1 MLGKFF
7 KLFVIS
13 VIVGAA
19 FYFAFNMIM
28 SALVHNKK
36 EVVLPNIVGK
46 SIYDA
51 TEELSK
57 AGFGINKDGEE
68 FNKNVPAGIVLR
80 QNPPA
85 GMNVREGRLIKVTI
99 SQGGE
104 MIYVPNLVGQTVRA
118 ADISLKYST
127 LVMGEVSKKYSF
139 TVKKGTVLSQ
149 DIVAGYSVDKDS
161 VVNIVVSDGP
171 PPEGIV
177 LMPDFVNKNL
187 EEAATW
193 SSQYGIALNVTGGN
207 ISGVKTNTVV
217 RQVPEADTD
226 VTDWKSVSLW
236 LSGSI

>member
-1 MLGKFF
+1 MLRKFL
-7 KLFVIS
+7 KLFVVS
-13 VIVGAA
+13 AIVGAA

-36 EVVLPNIVGK
+36 EVVLPNVVGK

-51 TEELSK
+51 AEDLSK
-57 AGFGINKDGEE
+57 AGFGLKKDGEE
-68 FNKNVPAGIVLR
+68 FNQNVPSGIVLR

-85 GMNVREGRLIKVTI
+85 GMNVREGRLVKVTI

-127 LVMGEVSKKYSF
+127 LVMGEVSRKYSF
-139 TVKKGTVLSQ
+139 AVKKGTVLSQ
-149 DIVAGYSVDKDS
+149 DIAVGSSVDKDS

-171 PPEGIV
+171 PPEGII

-187 EEAATW
+187 EEAEMW
-193 SSQYGIALNVTGGN
+193 SSRYGIALNVAGGN
-207 ISGVKTNTVV
+207 ISGIKTDTIAK
-217 RQVPEADTD
+217 QSPEADTD

>member
-1 MLGKFF
+1 M
-7 KLFVIS
+7 KLFVVS
-13 VIVGAA
+13 AIVGAA

-36 EVVLPNIVGK
+36 EVVLPNVVGK

-51 TEELSK
+51 AEDLSK
-57 AGFGINKDGEE
+57 AGFGLKKDSEE
-68 FNKNVPAGIVLR
+68 FNQNVPSGIVLR

-85 GMNVREGRLIKVTI
+85 GMNVREGRLVKVTI

-104 MIYVPNLVGQTVRA
+104 MIYVHNLVGQTVRA

-127 LVMGEVSKKYSF
+127 LVMGEVSRKYSF
-139 TVKKGTVLSQ
+139 SIKKGTVLSQ
-149 DIVAGYSVDKDS
+149 DIAAGSSVDKDS

-171 PPEGIV
+171 PPEGII

-187 EEAATW
+187 KEADMW
-193 SSQYGIALNVTGGN
+193 SSRYGIALNVTGGN
-207 ISGVKTNTVV
+207 ISGIKTDTIAK
-217 RQVPEADTD
+217 QSPEADTD